1 MIDVFK
7 PNTILENTNCL
18 VSYLPNGRLFAAKNI
33 DGTNLR
39 KLYASFAPEF
49 TRLQNKIYEL
59 SNEDDLSSTT
69 NLISEWES
77 SLGIPD
83 TCLTN
88 VVSLA
93 QRRKQIVAKFALM
106 NITTEKDWVDLAWF
120 FGFRIKIEYGTTY
133 NVFTMKFPIYL
144 AGSTKA
150 ARFTM
155 IVTFVDIYKPRNIF
169 TMQFPIHF
177 EENTI
182 FLMCLFKKL
191 KPANVNLHFRWKT

>member
-1 MIDVFK
+1 MTTIFK
-7 PNTILENTNCL
+7 PNTIVENTNCL

-39 KLYASFAPEF
+39 KLYASFSPEF

-59 SNEDDLSSTT
+59 SNEDDLANTT

-77 SLGIPD
+77 ALGIPD
-83 TCLTN
+83 TCLKN
-88 VVSLA
+88 NVSLA

-106 NITTEKDWVDLAWF
+106 NITTEEDWINLALF
-120 FGFRIKIEYGTTY
+120 FGFRIKIEYGTTFGL
-133 NVFTMKFPIYL
+133 FTMQFPLYFS
-144 AGSTKA
+144 GSSRA

-155 IVTFVDIYKPRNIF
+155 IITFIDLYKPRNIF

-177 EENTI
+177 EENTV